1 MNHNPDNLNI
11 NPEMN
16 NLNNPNQYNSRF
28 FNNSNG
34 LVQNK
39 QAPLNVIPQ
48 TQSENLGN
56 NINQGFTDQLNN
68 YIIPNQDN
76 INNQNN
82 NFYNNNINTNI
93 NNNPNNEQ
101 YNNSISQEFNNNPNK
116 EITIE
121 TILNNE
127 GINVFQEQNKF
138 ITENQTNTALN
149 DLNVEGEYNGL
160 PKVDYSQDPK
170 VMENIQSSKKKNTIT
185 ITGEAKVFLI
195 IIAVLLIFTFVMPT
209 IFDYINDIQN

>member
-1 MNHNPDNLNI
+1 MNNNPDNLNI
-11 NPEMN
+11 NPETN

-34 LVQNK
+34 LVQNE

-56 NINQGFTDQLNN
+56 NINQGLIGQSQ
-68 YIIPNQDN
+68 P
-76 INNQNN
+76 
-82 NFYNNNINTNI
+82 NNNIITNQKNI
-93 NNNPNNEQ
+93 NSQQNNFFNNNVNSNQ
-101 YNNSISQEFNNNPNK
+101 YKDNLNNSINQEFNNNTNK
-116 EITIE
+116 EMTIE

-160 PKVDYSQDPK
+160 SKVDYSQDPK
-170 VMENIQSSKKKNTIT
+170 VIENIQSSKKKNTIT

-195 IIAVLLIFTFVMPT
+195 IIAVLLLFTFVMPI
-209 IFDYINDIQN
+209 IFDFVRDIQY

>member
-1 MNHNPDNLNI
+1 MNNNQDNLNI
-11 NPEMN
+11 NPEVN
-16 NLNNPNQYNSRF
+16 NQNQYNSRF
-28 FNNSNG
+28 FNN
-34 LVQNK
+34 QNRFIGN
-39 QAPLNVIPQ
+39 QQQPQ
-48 TQSENLGN
+48 NIISQSQLENLNN
-56 NINQGFTDQLNN
+56 NINQAFTEQPNN
-68 YIIPNQDN
+68 NTIPNQD
-76 INNQNN
+76 INNQHNNFFNN
-82 NFYNNNINTNI
+82 NTNTNI
-93 NNNPNNEQ
+93 NNNHNHNL
-101 YNNSISQEFNNNPNK
+101 NNSNDQGFNANIN
-116 EITIE
+116 EEMTIE

-195 IIAVLLIFTFVMPT
+195 IIAVLLLFTFIMPI
-209 IFDYINDIQN
+209 IFDYVRNIQY

>member
-1 MNHNPDNLNI
+1 MNNNQDNLNI
-11 NPEMN
+11 NPEVN
-16 NLNNPNQYNSRF
+16 NQNQYNSRF
-28 FNNSNG
+28 FNNQNG
-34 LVQNK
+34 FVGNQQPQN
-39 QAPLNVIPQ
+39 IIS
-48 TQSENLGN
+48 QSQLENLNN
-56 NINQGFTDQLNN
+56 NINQAFTEQPNN
-68 YIIPNQDN
+68 NTIPNQD
-76 INNQNN
+76 INNQHNNFFNN
-82 NFYNNNINTNI
+82 NTNTNI
-93 NNNPNNEQ
+93 NNNHNHNL
-101 YNNSISQEFNNNPNK
+101 NNSNDQGFNANIN
-116 EITIE
+116 EEMTIE

-195 IIAVLLIFTFVMPT
+195 IIAVLLLFTFIMPI
-209 IFDYINDIQN
+209 IFDYVRNIQY